1 VGVGFFINSF
11 YDQLRKLGVLE
22 SVLSKKDKEKV
33 HAEEQFKNVW
43 DSSKDALL
51 LSVDGKKIVAANPS
65 FAFLVKKA
73 PENLEGENLQ
83 EIIQDTKFFK
93 SFYKTLDQL
102 DTIGLTFLQEV
113 KWSNQS
119 LEMEVYTK
127 VINSEI
133 QDGRLILTVFR
144 DVTIERQIE
153 KKLTEAKE
161 KAEEANRFKT
171 SLLSN
176 VSHEIRTP
184 LNVILGGTEH
194 IMMQYSKDPKLLSEL
209 DLILQ
214 SGERLLTTIS
224 SILDMAKIE
233 ANKMQVSYSFF
244 DVKAFISAIMKP
256 YFSHAERKG
265 LQLELEFLKDR
276 IEGSSDKRFLEM
288 IINNLIGNAM
298 KYTESG
304 VVKMTVDH
312 VGDHLKI
319 EILDNGVGM
328 EEDFL
333 QKVFDPFEQESSGNQ
348 RKFEGTGLGMTITK
362 NLLELLKGSIHLES
376 AKNKGTRVIVE
387 IPLSES

>member
-1 VGVGFFINSF
+1 
-11 YDQLRKLGVLE
+11 
-22 SVLSKKDKEKV
+22 
-33 HAEEQFKNVW
+33 
-43 DSSKDALL
+43 
-51 LSVDGKKIVAANPS
+51 
-65 FAFLVKKA
+65 
-73 PENLEGENLQ
+73 
-83 EIIQDTKFFK
+83 
-93 SFYKTLDQL
+93 
-102 DTIGLTFLQEV
+102 
-113 KWSNQS
+113 
-119 LEMEVYTK
+119 M
-127 VINSEI
+127 INSEI